1 MATVDPVLARRFAV
15 QVVRRLREFGHVAL
29 WAGGCVRDQLMGQM
43 PKDYDVAT
51 DATPQRVQEIF
62 GRRRTLFIGAAFGV
76 VTVVGRKGEGQ
87 IDVATFRCDAAYSD
101 GRHPDA
107 VVFADAEQDARR
119 RDFTINGLFYDPL
132 AERVIDYVGGVEDLK
147 QRLIRAIG
155 DADARLTEDKLR
167 MLRAVRFAAR
177 FDFAIE
183 EKTWAAIV
191 RHAPELVIVSAERIA
206 AEMRLILTH
215 QSRARGVELL
225 AETGLLEVILPE
237 AAPWQRGGPA
247 GSSGLLAANV
257 SAAWKRTLEILRRL
271 ETPTFTVALAALLRE
286 WHLARGSDDLPQVVA
301 QRWKLS
307 TEERQGVE
315 KLLREESIIR
325 TAPQQPWPKLQ
336 RILTSPRCDELLAY
350 CRAVA
355 EVVDGSTAAI
365 EYCQSKLALPRE
377 QLDPPPLI
385 SGNDLKRLGIPPGP
399 IYRQLLDAVRDA
411 QLQRRIHTR
420 TQALDMARQ
429 QWQQHDRSSPP
440 GVENAEASG

>member
-1 MATVDPVLARRFAV
+1 MAAVDPVLARRFAV
-15 QVVRRLREFGHVAL
+15 QVVRRLREYGHVAF

-87 IDVATFRCDAAYSD
+87 IDVATFRCDQAYSD

-107 VVFADAEQDARR
+107 VVFADAEQDAHR

-132 AERVIDYVGGVEDLK
+132 ADRVIDYVGGVEDLK
-147 QRLIRAIG
+147 QRRIRAIG
-155 DADARLTEDKLR
+155 DPDARLTEDKLR

-183 EKTWAAIV
+183 EKTWEAIV
-191 RHAPELVIVSAERIA
+191 RHASELVIVSAERIA

-215 QSRARGVELL
+215 DSRARGVQLL
-225 AETGLLEVILPE
+225 AESGLLEVILPE
-237 AAPWQRGGPA
+237 ARLWRSEGA
-247 GSSGLLAANV
+247 GEGRTPVENGAAR
-257 SAAWKRTLEILRRL
+257 WLRTLEVLRRL
-271 ETPTFTVALAALLRE
+271 EAPTFAVALAALLRE
-286 WHLARGSDDLPQVVA
+286 LHQARPGDDLPRVVA

-307 TEERQGVE
+307 SDEREGVE
-315 KLLREESIIR
+315 KLLAEEAIIR

-336 RILTSPRCDELLAY
+336 RVLTSPRCDELLAY

-355 EVVDGSTAAI
+355 EVVDGTVEAI
-365 EYCQSKLALPRE
+365 DYCQRKLALPPE
-377 QLDPPPLI
+377 QLNPPPLI
-385 SGNDLKRLGIPPGP
+385 SGDDLKRLGVPPGP
-399 IYRQLLDAVRDA
+399 VYRQLLDTVRDA
-411 QLQRRIHTR
+411 QLQQRIHTR
-420 TQALDMARQ
+420 AEALELARQ
-429 QWQQHDRSSPP
+429 QWQRQAQRSIP
-440 GVENAEASG
+440 GQDDGDPAG

>member
-15 QVVRRLREFGHVAL
+15 EVVRRLREYGHVAL

-62 GRRRTLFIGAAFGV
+62 GKRRTLFIGASFGV

-87 IDVATFRCDAAYSD
+87 IDVATFRCDTAYSD

-132 AERVIDYVGGVEDLK
+132 AQRVIDYVGGVADLK

-155 DADARLTEDKLR
+155 DPEARLSEDKLR

-183 EKTWAAIV
+183 ERTWTAIV

-206 AEMRLILTH
+206 AELRLILTH
-215 QSRARGVELL
+215 DSRARGVELL
-225 AETGLLEVILPE
+225 AESGLLEVILPE
-237 AAPWQRGGPA
+237 AQFWQSEEPA
-247 GSSGLLAANV
+247 GGSSSTASGAA
-257 SAAWKRTLEILRRL
+257 SWRQTLEILSRL
-271 ETPTFTVALAALLRE
+271 KHPTFAVALAVLLRPL
-286 WHLARGSDDLPQVVA
+286 HLARGDDLPRVVA

-307 TEERQGVE
+307 SDEREGVE
-315 KLLREESIIR
+315 KLLREETTIR

-336 RILTSPRCDELLAY
+336 RILTSPRCDELLTY
-350 CRAVA
+350 CQAVA
-355 EVVDGSTAAI
+355 EVLDGSTVAI
-365 EYCQSKLALPRE
+365 EFCRDKLALPRE
-377 QLDPPPLI
+377 QLNPPPLI
-385 SGNDLKRLGIPPGP
+385 SGDDLKRLGIPPGP
-399 IYRQLLDAVRDA
+399 IYRQVLDAVRDA
-411 QLQRRIHTR
+411 QLEQRIHTR
-420 TQALDMARQ
+420 AQALEMARQ
-429 QWQQHDRSSPP
+429 QWQQQSRS
-440 GVENAEASG
+440 ASAG